1 MTTPIT
7 SPAEIKTYLLSI
19 IGADLGTWKDG
30 TPAIWIGTPPSHLAP
45 ATGSQLI
52 IAPVA
57 NGTTHSTGDLKMVNG
72 YFDIRVVNMVDGAPP
87 NSLSEIA
94 RILQRSRHIR
104 NVMWFAAST
113 NTAEQITAKFYAP
126 GFVAMV

>member
-19 IGADLGTWKDG
+19 LASDLGTWKDG

-57 NGTTHSTGDLKMVNG
+57 NGSTYSTGDLKMVDG

-113 NTAEQITAKFYAP
+113 NTAEQITAKFHAP

>member
-19 IGADLGTWKDG
+19 LGPDLGTWKDG

-57 NGTTHSTGDLKMVNG
+57 NGSTYSTGDLKMVDG

-113 NTAEQITAKFYAP
+113 NTAEQITAKFHAP

>member
-7 SPAEIKTYLLSI
+7 SPTEIKAYLLSLL
-19 IGADLGTWKDG
+19 APDLGTWKDG
-30 TPAIWIGTPPSHLAP
+30 TPAIRVGTPPSHLAP
-45 ATGSQLI
+45 ATGPQLI

-57 NGTTHSTGDLKMVNG
+57 NGTTHSTGDLKMIDG
-72 YFDIRVVNMVDGAPP
+72 YFEIRVVNMVDGAPP

-94 RILQRSRHIR
+94 RTLQRSRYIR
-104 NVMWFAAST
+104 NVMWFAASA
-113 NTAEQITAKFYAP
+113 NTAEQITARFYAP

>member
-1 MTTPIT
+1 MTPIT

-45 ATGSQLI
+45 ATGPQLV

-57 NGTTHSTGDLKMVNG
+57 NGLTYSTGDLKMVDG
-72 YFDIRVVNMVDGAPP
+72 YFEIRVVNMVDSAPP

-94 RILQRSRHIR
+94 RILQRSRYIR

-113 NTAEQITAKFYAP
+113 NTAEQITAKFHAP
-126 GFVAMV
+126 GFAPMV